1 MLYVAEILFI
11 NGKYSDNQTRTNLKC
26 AKGVI
31 HKVEIDFPQGCANL
45 VNVQLYL
52 NEHPILPSTQGQKL
66 KGNDETIIIPEFIE
80 LENSNNIITIRGWNE
95 DDIYDHTVLVRI
107 YVLPKTILMNT
118 GIAEGFVT
126 ALSSIL
132 KTPSFPGG

>member
-11 NGKYSDNQTRTNLKC
+11 NGKDSDNQTRTNLKC

-31 HKVEIDFPQGCANL
+31 HKVEIVFPQGCANL

-132 KTPSFPGG
+132 KTPTFPGG